1 MLHVLFVYQG
11 LVTTSSELKILW
23 EHNDL
28 LVDCISKEL
37 ECFVNEAS
45 KVGLIHPAVRQTLL
59 SLSANTNEKARSLL
73 MTIEGKVGEQP
84 LYFHH
89 LLAVLTNLPQSEM
102 EAVAT
107 TLQKKYGNLSVCVIL
122 HLCM

>member
-1 MLHVLFVYQG
+1 M
-11 LVTTSSELKILW
+11 TTSNGLKILW
-23 EHNDL
+23 EHNEL

-37 ECFVNEAS
+37 ECFVDEAC
-45 KVGLIHPAVRQTLL
+45 KVGLIHPEVRQMLL
-59 SLSANTNEKARSLL
+59 SLSADTNEKARSLL
-73 MTIEGKVGEQP
+73 MTIEGKLKKQP

-102 EAVAT
+102 NAVAT